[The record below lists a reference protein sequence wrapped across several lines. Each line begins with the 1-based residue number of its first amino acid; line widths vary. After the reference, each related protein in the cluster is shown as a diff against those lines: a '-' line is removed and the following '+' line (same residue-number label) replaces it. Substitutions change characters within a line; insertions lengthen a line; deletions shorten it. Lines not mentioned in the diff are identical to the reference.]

1 MSILF
6 SNNASATLSVQA
18 EIVDTTLTLQT
29 NEGQLFPSPTGGDFF
44 QCTLEDTS
52 GNIEV
57 VQCTGR
63 ATDVLTVTRAQEN
76 TTAKVFPVGS
86 KVEIRTT
93 AATFDEFVQQSGD
106 TMSGELDMSSNVL
119 RDAIVTDGEVRNAP
133 IRGTDGGTANELVVP
148 TAGGDPTIGGNTII
162 HTGNDSAYVPAT
174 RTLTGG
180 EGIAAIGDL
189 SANRTIDL
197 DFNELTALSGTDVA
211 ATDEFA
217 VYDADATAHKKIQ
230 YQSAGVPMI
239 TDSTAAITAT
249 DAQMNSMF
257 LCTHN
262 LAAITFNLNTGVGEK
277 GNIVL
282 IHQSD
287 ATYAVT
293 VAGTATI
300 NSVIAGPSTT
310 AQYNVLVCVCTATDV
325 WTVY

>member
-44 QCTLEDTS
+44 QATLEDTS

-57 VQCTGR
+57 VQCTGK

-76 TTAKVFPVGS
+76 TTAKVFAVGS

-93 AATFDEFVQQSGD
+93 AATFDEFLQQSGD
-106 TMSGELDMSSNVL
+106 VMSGELDMASNVL
-119 RDAIVTDGEVRNAP
+119 RDAIVTDGEIRNAP
-133 IRGTDGGTANELVVP
+133 IRGTDGGTSNQLLVP
-148 TAGGDPTIGGNTII
+148 TAGGAPTIGGNTIL
-162 HTGNDSAYVPAT
+162 HTGNDTAYVQTT

-189 SANRTIDL
+189 SVNRTVDL
-197 DFNELTALSGTDVA
+197 DFNGLTALSGTDVA

-230 YQSAGVPMI
+230 YQSAGIPMI
-239 TDSTAAITAT
+239 TDSSVTITAT

-257 LCTHN
+257 LCTH
-262 LAAITFNLNTGVGEK
+262 AAANITLNLNTGVGEK

-282 IHQSD
+282 VHQSD
-287 ATYAVT
+287 SARTVT

-300 NSVIAGPSTT
+300 NSVIVGPSTA

>member
-6 SNNASATLSVQA
+6 SNNASGTLSVQA

-29 NEGQLFPSPTGGDFF
+29 NEGQLFPAPTGGDFF
-44 QCTLEDTS
+44 QCTLEDSS

-57 VQCTGR
+57 VQCTGK

-76 TTAKVFPVGS
+76 TTAKVFAVGS

-93 AATFDEFVQQSGD
+93 AATFDEFLQQSGD
-106 TMSGELDMSSNVL
+106 VMTGELDMGSNVL
-119 RDAIVTDGEVRNAP
+119 RDAIVTDGEIRNAP
-133 IRGTDGGTANELVVP
+133 IRGTDGGTSNQIVVP

-162 HTGNDSAYVPAT
+162 HTGNDSAYVPTT
-174 RTLTGG
+174 RTITGG
-180 EGIAAIGDL
+180 EGIAAMGDL
-189 SANRTIDL
+189 SVNRTVDL
-197 DFNELTALSGTDVA
+197 SFTELTALSGTNVA

-217 VYDADATAHKKIQ
+217 IYDADATAHKKIQ
-230 YQSAGVPMI
+230 YQSAGIPII
-239 TDSTAAITAT
+239 TDSTVSITAT

-257 LCTHN
+257 LCTHAA
-262 LAAITFNLNTGVGEK
+262 AAITFNLNTGVGEQ

-282 IHQSD
+282 IQQSD
-287 ATYAVT
+287 ATQAVT

-300 NSVIAGPSTT
+300 NSAITGPTT
-310 AQYNVLVCVCTATDV
+310 SAQYNVLVCVCTATDV